1 MREHLFKAKTT
12 DTKKWVKGYL
22 VKYPSAIQIGDNSP
36 WYISKPPYDPDD
48 KGELYNVDPETVCEY
63 TEQTD
68 KEANKI
74 FENDLVIWPVEDYC
88 EGTVFKVEWDSDNC
102 RFWATTLDDKYSESF
117 DSFFAEHCKVIG
129 NIHDKEEK

>member
-1 MREHLFKAKTT
+1 MREHLFKAKRLANN
-12 DTKKWVKGYL
+12 KWVCGDLLHFQDCTIIHNY
-22 VKYPSAIQIGDNSP
+22 VGQIANE
-36 WYISKPPYDPDD
+36 IKPR
-48 KGELYNVDPETVCEY
+48 TVCEY
-63 TEQTD
+63 TGQTD

-88 EGTVFKVEWDSDNC
+88 EGTVFKVEWESDNC

-129 NIHDKEEK
+129 NIHDKEGTT